1 MISGANPTM
10 SICLISRLSLTQE
23 HIKWA
28 DILVP
33 VGGDGTFLMTAGRAS
48 VFNPKFSKTP
58 VVGFNSDPLRSEGR
72 LMLPK
77 KYSYDPEE
85 AIRRIVEVSQFA
97 LQFHLTYLTTIKEI
111 CFRVILGGCI
121 DHASESHFSARMGP
135 YRKLLIYMSIVSIVR
150 LNQLM
155 FYRNR

>member
-1 MISGANPTM
+1 MI
-10 SICLISRLSLTQE
+10 LTKE

-48 VFNPKFSKTP
+48 VFNPIFSKTP

-85 AIRRIVEVSQFA
+85 AIRRIVEVS
-97 LQFHLTYLTTIKEI
+97 
-111 CFRVILGGCI
+111 
-121 DHASESHFSARMGP
+121 
-135 YRKLLIYMSIVSIVR
+135 
-150 LNQLM
+150 
-155 FYRNR
+155 

>member
-1 MISGANPTM
+1 MTK
-10 SICLISRLSLTQE
+10 E

-48 VFNPKFSKTP
+48 VFNPELSKTP

-85 AIRRIVEVSQFA
+85 AIRRIVEVSLPENEA
-97 LQFHLTYLTTIKEI
+97 ILTTIKEI
-111 CFRVILGGCI
+111 RYRVILSGCI
-121 DHASESHFSARMGP
+121 DPALESHFSVRMVP
-135 YRKLLIYMSIVSIVR
+135 YHKRLIYMNIVSIVR
-150 LNQLM
+150 LNQSML
-155 FYRNR
+155 YRNH